1 MKERERWLDY
11 AKGFACFLVVYCHV
25 VRGIINANII
35 NTNLFLDFLDYAIY
49 LFHMP
54 LFFIISGYL
63 YEKSKKINGI
73 KDYFRFAVKKIINL
87 GIPYLAFSIIFILL
101 NYFASGTN
109 SEYSLKDIIY
119 LYKTPIAHFWF
130 LYDLIII
137 FLLIPILER
146 LIKNKKALLIFLLIG
161 KVIFT
166 IFNLRIALITSFFN
180 DAFYFYIGNYLI
192 KNINKNKVK
201 LKTKCLIGI
210 SFVGLSIICYV
221 FENNNLYIFIQFVL
235 KIVLAILG
243 SYGVLSIIK
252 KNNGKILGIL
262 GKYSFQIYLMH
273 TIFSAFIRIV
283 LIKFEIY
290 NFFIHFAFGMIFGI
304 GIPIVI
310 SIISNRIVYTNIFIF
325 PQKTFKQIKNKK
337 EIKYEK

>member
-1 MKERERWLDY
+1 MKEREMWLDY
-11 AKGFACFLVVYCHV
+11 TKGFACFLVVYCHV

-63 YEKSKKINGI
+63 YSISKKINGI
-73 KDYFRFAVKKIINL
+73 KDYFKFAIKKIINL

-101 NYFASGTN
+101 NYFSSGTN
-109 SEYSLKDIIY
+109 SEYSLKDIVY
-119 LYKTPIAHFWF
+119 LYQNPIAHFWF

-137 FLLIPILER
+137 FLLIPILEI
-146 LIKNKKALLIFLLIG
+146 LIKSKKVLLIFLLIG

-166 IFNLRIALITSFFN
+166 IFNLKIVLITAFFN

-192 KNINKNKVK
+192 KNINKNKVR
-201 LKTKCLIGI
+201 LRTKYLIGI

-221 FENNNLYIFIQFVL
+221 FENNNSYTFILLVL
-235 KIVLAILG
+235 KIVLAVLG
-243 SYGVLSIIK
+243 SYEVLSIIK
-252 KNNGKILGIL
+252 KNNGKVLNIF

-283 LIKFEIY
+283 LIKFGIY
-290 NFFIHFAFGMIFGI
+290 NFFIHFTLGMIFGV

-325 PQKTFKQIKNKK
+325 PLRTFKQIKNKK

>member
-11 AKGFACFLVVYCHV
+11 AKGFACLLVVYCHII
-25 VRGIINANII
+25 RGIINANII

-63 YEKSKKINGI
+63 YDTSKKINSI
-73 KDYFRFAVKKIINL
+73 KSYFKFALKKIINL
-87 GIPYLAFSIIFILL
+87 GVPYLVFSIIFILL

-109 SEYSLKDIIY
+109 SEYSMKDIIY
-119 LYKTPIAHFWF
+119 LYKNPIAHFWF
-130 LYDLIII
+130 LYDLMII
-137 FLLIPILER
+137 FLLIPILEMV
-146 LIKNKKALLIFLLIG
+146 IKNKIVLLIFLFIG
-161 KVIFT
+161 KIIFSV
-166 IFNLRIALITSFFN
+166 FNLKVALITSFFN
-180 DAFYFYIGNYLI
+180 DAFYFYIGSYLI
-192 KNINKNKVK
+192 KNINKDKVK
-201 LKTKCLIGI
+201 LWIKYLIGF
-210 SFVGLSIICYV
+210 SFVGLTTTCYV
-221 FENNNLYIFIQFVL
+221 IENNNLYSFILLVL
-235 KIVLAILG
+235 KIVLAVLG
-243 SYGVLSIIK
+243 SYEVLSIIK
-252 KNNGKILGIL
+252 KNNGKVLNIF

-283 LIKFEIY
+283 LIKFGIY
-290 NFFIHFAFGMIFGI
+290 NFFIHFTLGMIFGV

-325 PQKTFKQIKNKK
+325 PLKTFKQIKNKK